1 MAFPVFFSSYRR
13 LASLPILLQRF
24 FIIGISIF
32 GPLAQRVIFY
42 KKTAAGTPAAVDGS
56 LFYLQ
61 SGPGAQRPTSE
72 RRSSLLCSS
81 AQVMLQALVNSS
93 SLRPLKS
100 STRRVSLVRFSA
112 LGSQSSF
119 SIHRIKLY
127 GRFCMRISTLYSF
140 LGGTPAPRTAV
151 RPPRRR

>member
-32 GPLAQRVIFY
+32 GPLAQRMIFY

-61 SGPGAQRPTSE
+61 SGSGAQRPTSE

-93 SLRPLKS
+93 SLRPL
-100 STRRVSLVRFSA
+100 SA
-112 LGSQSSF
+112 FVNTVL
-119 SIHRIKLY
+119 
-127 GRFCMRISTLYSF
+127 SF
-140 LGGTPAPRTAV
+140 L
-151 RPPRRR
+151 RRRKDAPYTVPSLHWMQIHVKHTTVE